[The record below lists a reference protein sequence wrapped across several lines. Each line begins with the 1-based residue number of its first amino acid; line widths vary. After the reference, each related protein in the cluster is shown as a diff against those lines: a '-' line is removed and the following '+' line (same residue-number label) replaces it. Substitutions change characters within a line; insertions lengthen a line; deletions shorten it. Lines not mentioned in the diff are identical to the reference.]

1 MNKGKLLACLATL
14 GIKPTMESFDDRKKM
29 QKISY
34 WLPIFGIDIGLN
46 TDSYNWYLHGPY
58 NPQLTKALFEIVEK
72 PNATS
77 LEPLR
82 KEEKTQIKS
91 LRSFL
96 GEDIQSTDSLE
107 LLVSLHYL
115 LQEAKRRGIPKA
127 IAVEVLKEKKPYF
140 REKEIKSAL
149 KKLSTLSERS

>member
-1 MNKGKLLACLATL
+1 MNKGRLLACLSVL

-58 NPQLTKALFEIVEK
+58 NAQLTKALFEIVEK
-72 PNATS
+72 PNEIS
-77 LEPLR
+77 LEPLT
-82 KEEKTQIKS
+82 KEEKAQVKS
-91 LRSFL
+91 LKRFL
-96 GEDIQSTDSLE
+96 GEDIQSTDYLE

-115 LQEAKRRGIPKA
+115 LQEAMHRGISKD
-127 IAVEVLKEKKPYF
+127 IAVDVLKEKKPYF
-140 REKEIKSAL
+140 KEREIQTAL
-149 KKLSTLSERS
+149 RKLRELSERS